1 VRRIEHQHN
10 TPEQVHHYLE
20 QALAIVNALEL
31 TDDLRVKAF
40 EKAVDLVAGKQI
52 TIEQIAPNAIPL
64 LGQGQG

>member
-1 VRRIEHQHN
+1 MRRTEHQHN

>member
-1 VRRIEHQHN
+1 MHN

-31 TDDLRVKAF
+31 TDDLRVAAF
-40 EKAVDLVAGKQI
+40 NKAVDLVAGKQI
-52 TIEQIAPNAIPL
+52 TLEQIAPNAIPL